1 MCGAWSADA
10 CTCIQSNSFGHQ
22 VLDQEMDVEGAASTK
37 KPYLRITGLRLGLP
51 KAQPRRFSPKLQAW
65 LYSLYWGFP
74 LKLQGAFVRVP
85 RISVVS
91 DEQGR
96 GLGIRASW
104 CHLRELVPNPTCSE
118 QVRTFFPEPPSNPKY
133 LRLQKCAL
141 NVHTGGTKTSN
152 HKCSTLRP

>member
-22 VLDQEMDVEGAASTK
+22 VLDQEMEIECAASTK

-65 LYSLYWGFP
+65 LYSVGWGFP

-91 DEQGR
+91 HEQGR
-96 GLGIRASW
+96 GFGIRASW
-104 CHLRELVPNPTCSE
+104 RSSSGICSKSNLQRAGADIFFQSPRPPPNISDFRNAP
-118 QVRTFFPEPPSNPKY
+118 
-133 LRLQKCAL
+133 
-141 NVHTGGTKTSN
+141 
-152 HKCSTLRP
+152 